1 MMKEVR
7 NMEAYS
13 VLMSVYSKEK
23 PEYFRV
29 AIQSMIGQT
38 AQADEFVIVCD
49 GPLTEE
55 LDEVLSWAEEKQ
67 KEKIKI
73 VRLPQN
79 GGLGKALNMGLMACK
94 NELVAR
100 MDTDDISLSDR
111 CEKQLKA
118 FSDHPEVSVISGVAE
133 EFYEDANEI
142 TARRVL
148 PLDHEAIYEFAK
160 KRNPF
165 NHPCVMF
172 KKSAVQKAGG
182 YQEMYRLEDYFL
194 WVRMLLNGEKGLNLN
209 DTLLKM
215 RTGAGMYKRRG
226 GLKYISAQIELFS
239 YMMENG
245 MITRMRFLKNVILRT
260 FSGLLPGS
268 IRLLLFRKLLRK

>member
-1 MMKEVR
+1 
-7 NMEAYS
+7 MEAYS

-38 AQADEFVIVCD
+38 VQADEFVIVCD

-55 LDEVLSWAEEKQ
+55 LDEVLSWAEEKL
-67 KEKIKI
+67 KEKIKM

-226 GLKYISAQIELFS
+226 GLKYMSSQIRLFS
-239 YMMENG
+239 YMKEKG
-245 MITRMRFLKNVILRT
+245 MITKIRFMKNVILRT
-260 FSGLLPGS
+260 FSGLLPGN
-268 IRLLLFRKLLRK
+268 IRYLLFKKLLRK

>member
-215 RTGAGMYKRRG
+215 RTGAG
-226 GLKYISAQIELFS
+226 LKYISAQIELFS